1 MDGSTPMCL
10 QAETN
15 PKPSVFVPD
24 QDPPDLISWFTAST
38 PMVLLTPNPDGAAC
52 FSGEVHETQ
61 MSPLIREV
69 FSTKSSMLLDSTYI
83 WCASIPR
90 YSPTIE
96 NILGVGEWEI
106 GFPAIPHDPGPTMA
120 LATSDCR

>member
-38 PMVLLTPNPDGAAC
+38 PMVLLTPNPDGAEC

-69 FSTKSSMLLDSTYI
+69 FSTKSPMLLDSTYI
-83 WCASIPR
+83 W
-90 YSPTIE
+90 
-96 NILGVGEWEI
+96 
-106 GFPAIPHDPGPTMA
+106 
-120 LATSDCR
+120 